1 WLVGVEGKTPVP
13 ETLAQAAVVTPQGR
27 VALDES
33 AQVVR
38 SHARPSQLV
47 SYNGRP
53 SIMLSITKQA
63 DANTLQLVERLQAF
77 AGERNPL
84 LAGQGVQLALIDD
97 QTHATRHAIGVMES
111 NAIFGLF
118 RSEERRVGRECGQR
132 RTREREREH

>member
-1 WLVGVEGKTPVP
+1 M
-13 ETLAQAAVVTPQGR
+13 
-27 VALDES
+27 
-33 AQVVR
+33 
-38 SHARPSQLV
+38 

-63 DANTLQLVERLQAF
+63 DANTLELVERLQAF

-118 RSEERRVGRECGQR
+118 AVLVMCSGSSSVRGWRCWSGWRAVRARGHLCRGGFDRSTLNLTVLLGVVIALACWWT
-132 RTREREREH
+132 TRW

>member
-1 WLVGVEGKTPVP
+1 
-13 ETLAQAAVVTPQGR
+13 
-27 VALDES
+27 
-33 AQVVR
+33 
-38 SHARPSQLV
+38 LV

-63 DANTLQLVERLQAF
+63 DANTLELVERLQAF

-118 RSEERRVGRECGQR
+118 AVLVMCWIFLGSRLACWSGWACRSRSPAPSSRWI
-132 RTREREREH
+132 